1 MASPDQLA
9 RYAQV
14 PLSVESELGQC
25 TMSVR
30 DILSL
35 APGSVVKLSRPL
47 ASKVDL
53 LVGGSPFGSGELV
66 RVGGSIAV
74 RITNFAVKQPG

>member
-1 MASPDQLA
+1 MASPEQVA
-9 RYAQV
+9 RYAEV
-14 PLSVESELGQC
+14 PLPVESELGQC

-30 DILSL
+30 EILSL

-53 LVGGSPFGSGELV
+53 LVGGALFGSGELV
-66 RVGGSIAV
+66 RVGNSIAV
-74 RITNFAVKQPG
+74 RITSFAVKQPG